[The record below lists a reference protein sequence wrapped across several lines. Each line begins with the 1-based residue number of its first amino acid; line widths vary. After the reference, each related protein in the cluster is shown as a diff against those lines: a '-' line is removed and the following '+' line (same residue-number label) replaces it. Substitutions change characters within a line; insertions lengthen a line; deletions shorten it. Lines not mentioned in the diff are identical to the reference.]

1 MRTLRLLAPILLLV
15 AVTPAHAQRTGVTG
29 IVVDS
34 ATGTPLEGVQVV
46 IVDMRVST
54 VTDSKGSFQFYGLP
68 SGQHTLTA
76 RRLGYEPVAIRFQL
90 NATESRQADLG
101 TVRLTSAPVELDPI
115 VVEAEMIA
123 DYPQMEGFFRRMK
136 SEHGTFLTEA
146 DIRRENPRETSHIIR
161 RIPGFQTNE
170 FGAVWSNR
178 GVGGMRFQAAQCG
191 VQYYINGTKVNAPTI
206 DVVQPEAIV
215 GMELYTGSSTIPAAY
230 RSQSNA
236 QCGVIAIWT
245 RHTRR

>member
-15 AVTPAHAQRTGVTG
+15 AVTPAHAQRAGVTG

-34 ATGTPLEGVQVV
+34 ISGRPLEGVRVV
-46 IVDMRVST
+46 LVDLRVST
-54 VTDSKGSFQFYGLP
+54 VTDSKGSFQFYGLQ

-76 RRLGYEPVAIRFQL
+76 RRLGYEPAAIRFQL
-90 NATESRQADLG
+90 NAAVSRQADLG
-101 TVRLTSAPVELDPI
+101 TLRLASAPVELDPI
-115 VVEAEMIA
+115 VVEAEIIA
-123 DYPQMEGFFRRMK
+123 NYPQMEGFFRRMK

-146 DIRRENPRETSHIIR
+146 DIQRKSPPETSHLIR
-161 RIPGFQTNE
+161 KIPGFQTDE

-178 GVGGMRFQAAQCG
+178 GSGGLRFPTCG
-191 VQYYINGTKVNAPTI
+191 VQYYINGVKVNAPTI

-215 GMELYTGSSTIPAAY
+215 GMELYTGSSTIPAVY

>member
-15 AVTPAHAQRTGVTG
+15 AVNPAHAQRASVTG
-29 IVVDS
+29 TVVDS
-34 ATGTPLEGVQVV
+34 TTGQPLEGVRIV
-46 IVDMRVST
+46 IVDMSVST
-54 VTDSKGSFQFYGLP
+54 VTDSEGSFQFYGLQ
-68 SGQHTLTA
+68 SGRHTLTV
-76 RRLGYEPVAIRFQL
+76 RRLGYEPAAIRFRL
-90 NATESRQADLG
+90 NAAESREADLG
-101 TVRLTSAPVELDPI
+101 TLRLATAPVELDPL
-115 VVEAEMIA
+115 VVEADIIA
-123 DYPQMEGFFRRMK
+123 DYPQMEGFFQRMH

-146 DIRRENPRETSHIIR
+146 DVQRENPQETSHLIR
-161 RIPGFQTNE
+161 RIPGFQANE

-178 GVGGMRFQAAQCG
+178 GTGGMRPGAARCD

-215 GMELYTGSSTIPAAY
+215 GMELYSGSSTIPAVY